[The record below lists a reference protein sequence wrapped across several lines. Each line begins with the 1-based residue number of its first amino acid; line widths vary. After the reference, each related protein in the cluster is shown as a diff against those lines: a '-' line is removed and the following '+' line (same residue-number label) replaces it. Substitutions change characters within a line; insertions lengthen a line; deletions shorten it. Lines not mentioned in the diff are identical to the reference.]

1 MSGLSFKWMIMCFP
15 GKSCLPSTS
24 PASCLHFIPQAT
36 TLLYHQFSSEALP
49 QGSIMAFQLLN
60 YLDSFH
66 ILKSLQHFTHLRII
80 TDLRNSK
87 VSTFAFASFQAC
99 MVFSV
104 VGRCSPGLLILFQCP
119 GHLWQSGRVYFCFS
133 EQSM

>member
-1 MSGLSFKWMIMCFP
+1 MHG
-15 GKSCLPSTS
+15 
-24 PASCLHFIPQAT
+24 
-36 TLLYHQFSSEALP
+36 LLYYVSLVINFELSRQYK
-49 QGSIMAFQLLN
+49 QL
-60 YLDSFH
+60 
-66 ILKSLQHFTHLRII
+66 THLRII

-119 GHLWQSGRVYFCFS
+119 GHLW
-133 EQSM
+133 